1 MKSKQ
6 NNASVDTQSGK
17 RLAYIWKLE
26 TNWIFSFRKGIF
38 FLYLVLELSIEPKAS
53 FTWCINFY
61 SFNWIVWFNSRNQ
74 IKFFDTPNAS
84 LFFYPNCPLF
94 GDCGIL
100 ENGCWFLKI
109 WPKWKI
115 GLGKYHQS
123 LKYNFIVHFDPSKV
137 AKGLPLLASVTSD
150 AIFGTLFPW
159 FQRQLL
165 NRLVYAQCD

>member
-61 SFNWIVWFNSRNQ
+61 SFN
-74 IKFFDTPNAS
+74 
-84 LFFYPNCPLF
+84 
-94 GDCGIL
+94 
-100 ENGCWFLKI
+100 
-109 WPKWKI
+109 
-115 GLGKYHQS
+115 
-123 LKYNFIVHFDPSKV
+123 
-137 AKGLPLLASVTSD
+137 
-150 AIFGTLFPW
+150 
-159 FQRQLL
+159 
-165 NRLVYAQCD
+165 